1 MNEIRPSYLKINYLN
16 VSAAIHLPRGIGVS
30 QSGSTGA
37 APPEERFWDIC
48 RGQVSD
54 R

>member
-1 MNEIRPSYLKINYLN
+1 M
-16 VSAAIHLPRGIGVS
+16 SALLPAYRRGIGVS

-48 RGQVSD
+48 REQVSD